1 MRLEQDA
8 YFVLKNVGRTPAC
21 ALSIDTEWA
30 IESPDGKLLHSDK
43 ERRRAGLTIAPAD
56 EHHQRLCRL
65 PFDAP
70 GQVGKIRT
78 IVRYTSAVGGS
89 GEIRLSFVQRPAPRG
104 GWVNG
109 PNRYWF
115 QTSDGLQYGERDELP
130 DWPEIRS
137 FYDPQPTA

>member
-56 EHHQRLCRL
+56 KHHQRLCRL

-70 GQVGKIRT
+70 GQVGKIKT
-78 IVRYTSAVGGS
+78 IVRYKGEATNRRSVLRPIRGRNSNIYAATS
-89 GEIRLSFVQRPAPRG
+89 PAP
-104 GWVNG
+104 
-109 PNRYWF
+109 P
-115 QTSDGLQYGERDELP
+115 LP
-130 DWPEIRS
+130 TKD
-137 FYDPQPTA
+137 